1 NAGSSTGFPNTTYGL
16 VTQFTLTRALSLNLA
31 LNTHSVAVGDV
42 VQVSISPVNPGAA
55 EVVDLY
61 FAILL
66 PAASGPSL
74 GCPNGDAVAF
84 FGNAFSTVIVTCV
97 SAPPQTFPILFQHLS
112 IPAALPAT
120 GVPNFFSFPWP
131 ASVPPGTYT

>member
-1 NAGSSTGFPNTTYGL
+1 FPNTTYGL

-55 EVVDLY
+55 EVVDVY

-74 GCPNGDAVAF
+74 GCPNGDAAAF
-84 FGNAFSTVIVTCV
+84 FGNALSTVVDLRFGASGDLPDSV
-97 SAPPQTFPILFQHLS
+97 SELID
-112 IPAALPAT
+112 T
-120 GVPNFFSFPWP
+120 GG
-131 ASVPPGTYT
+131 PGRDRGQQLL